1 MIFNNTMEDIEV
13 WMEYRISRLI
23 TFKIFKFIVFLV
35 VILAPFLLTIDSFMT
50 NSSTYYN
57 ITTISITLGFMIIE
71 ILITIYA
78 VYILFP
84 KLIKWLIKRESKNLL
99 RKKKIFYCEK
109 KVIIK
114 EKYIEVYYDNKEF
127 KIMNNNSIKT
137 SEFKGRIFFIKTI
150 GRNIISEVYP
160 IIISVKK
167 FKNST
172 NNFKYNL

>member
-84 KLIKWLIKRESKNLL
+84 KLIKWLIKRE
-99 RKKKIFYCEK
+99 
-109 KVIIK
+109 
-114 EKYIEVYYDNKEF
+114 
-127 KIMNNNSIKT
+127 
-137 SEFKGRIFFIKTI
+137 
-150 GRNIISEVYP
+150 
-160 IIISVKK
+160 
-167 FKNST
+167 
-172 NNFKYNL
+172 